1 LTFVLP
7 GVLAQ
12 FTVLAQLTIV
22 ALDKVRCLSYTL
34 RALSA
39 HIVLKIH
46 PGIGTIL
53 GSHSLQI
60 FRNHT
65 LRFSLLA
72 L

>member
-1 LTFVLP
+1 M
-7 GVLAQ
+7 LAQ
-12 FTVLAQLTIV
+12 LTVLAQLIIV
-22 ALDKVRCLSYTL
+22 ALDEVRCLSYTL

-46 PGIGTIL
+46 PGIGIIL
-53 GSHSLQI
+53 RPHSLQI

-72 L
+72 